1 MKKNKFIALA
11 LIPVILTIVELIM
24 WFSSLHYEQG
34 AWVSDNANF
43 VAFLAIMGFY
53 FLPFILLIPEFIG
66 LVLAIKRKKT
76 GFLIIYIIEL
86 LLTTVFCVIS
96 VYEFNLALS
105 I

>member
-11 LIPVILTIVELIM
+11 LIPVILTIAELIM

-43 VAFLAIMGFY
+43 IAFLAIMGFY
-53 FLPFILLIPEFIG
+53 FLPFILLFPEIIG
-66 LVLAIKRKKT
+66 LVSAIKRKKI

-86 LLTTVFCVIS
+86 LLTILFCVIS
-96 VYEFNLALS
+96 VYHFNMALS